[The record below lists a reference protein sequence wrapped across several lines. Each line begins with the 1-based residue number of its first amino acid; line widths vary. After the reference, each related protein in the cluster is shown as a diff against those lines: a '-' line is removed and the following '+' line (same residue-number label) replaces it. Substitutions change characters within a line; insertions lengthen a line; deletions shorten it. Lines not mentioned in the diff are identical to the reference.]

1 MVTTMRNIR
10 VVHIAGYA
18 TVQDLGRRGYR
29 AIGVPVS
36 GALDR
41 LSAVYANALV
51 GNKPGAAV
59 IEVSGT
65 MTLGL
70 QGDAIMSVTGGYPK
84 VFLDNVEVEPWT
96 PLYCRR
102 GSTLRIYPTGAG
114 RVHYVAI
121 SGGVVCEEVLGSM
134 STYTRGAMGCLGRP
148 LKPGD
153 ILDVGSADPVE
164 VWERVSDL
172 RPPEQLVSRYA
183 KPEASLTLRAT
194 AGIHMHLLEDADLLL
209 RSEYLITPE
218 SDRMGYRL
226 DGEPL
231 SSARRLGRLPSVPTD
246 RGYVQVPPDGKP
258 IVLMSDS
265 QTTGGYAVALHVIPQ
280 DTDFLAQLNP
290 GQRARFKLIDL
301 SEAEASVRNYLEEID
316 KPLLY
321 RKELEYWG

>member
-1 MVTTMRNIR
+1 MRRIR
-10 VVHIAGYA
+10 VVHVAGYA

-51 GNKPGAAV
+51 GNKSGAAV
-59 IEVSGT
+59 IEVFGVISVSFPE
-65 MTLGL
+65 
-70 QGDAIMSVTGGYPK
+70 DSVVAVTGGYPR
-84 VFLDNVEVEPWT
+84 VFLNDIEVKPWT
-96 PLYCRR
+96 PLYYRR
-102 GSTLRIYPTGAG
+102 GSTLHVSPSEAG
-114 RVHYVAI
+114 RVHYIAI
-121 SGGVVCEEVLGSM
+121 SGGVLCEEVLGSM
-134 STYTRGAMGCLGRP
+134 STYTKGAMGCLGRS

-153 ILDVGSADPVE
+153 VLEIGSVDPAE

-172 RPPEQLVSRYA
+172 RPPEWLVNRHV
-183 KPEASLTLRAT
+183 KPGVPLTLRAT
-194 AGIHMHLLEDADLLL
+194 KSIHAHLLEDIELML
-209 RSEYLITPE
+209 RSEYIVTLE

-231 SSARRLGRLPSVPTD
+231 PSARKLGRLPSVPTD

-265 QTTGGYAVALHVIPQ
+265 QTTGGYAVALHILPQ

-290 GQRARFKLIDL
+290 GHRVRFELISL
-301 SEAEASVRNYLEEID
+301 SEAEAEVGKYLEEIS
-316 KPLLY
+316 KPTL
-321 RKELEYWG
+321 RREELEYWC